1 MLTHFPVT
9 VTGSCPAPATVTV
22 TRTSGSST
30 SVATSLTTT
39 LLAQQVSPTGHANP
53 GLADLAAKVRDGI
66 YFGTAVDYPGTNAG
80 NDPIYLDVAQDN
92 HEFNQWTP
100 GKLNPVLQ
108 SRSNSSTYIRL
119 TLHNSQHH
127 EIFCY

>member
-1 MLTHFPVT
+1 
-9 VTGSCPAPATVTV
+9 
-22 TRTSGSST
+22 
-30 SVATSLTTT
+30 VATTLTTT

-80 NDPIYLDVAQDN
+80 NDPIYLNVAQDN

-100 GKLNPVLQ
+100 GERISVPQNIIPYT
-108 SRSNSSTYIRL
+108 SD
-119 TLHNSQHH
+119 
-127 EIFCY
+127 

>member
-1 MLTHFPVT
+1 M
-9 VTGSCPAPATVTV
+9 
-22 TRTSGSST
+22 
-30 SVATSLTTT
+30 TTT

-80 NDPIYLDVAQDN
+80 NDPIYLAVAQDN

-100 GKLNPVLQ
+100 ANTMKYFATEPQNGVFDFSVRHIK
-108 SRSNSSTYIRL
+108 T
-119 TLHNSQHH
+119 
-127 EIFCY
+127 